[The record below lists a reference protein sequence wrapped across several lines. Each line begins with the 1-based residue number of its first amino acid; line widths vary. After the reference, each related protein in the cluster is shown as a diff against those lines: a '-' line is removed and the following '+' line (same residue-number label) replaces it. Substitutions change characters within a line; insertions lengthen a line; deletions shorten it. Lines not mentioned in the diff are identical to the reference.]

1 MYVVMNIQDKNGSML
16 SCVSVMEC
24 DNYMYVAGVKV
35 RLLAVYSV
43 HNVCTYVWRTTPKN
57 HMLHIHQ

>member
-35 RLLAVYSV
+35 RLSGSV
-43 HNVCTYVWRTTPKN
+43 QCTYCMYVCMEDN
-57 HMLHIHQ
+57 S